1 MAANSPGICV
11 SFLQDLL
18 NGIHAF
24 GTTAPARTAGQQDTF
39 YGALYGANPSSGN
52 LTPGTTTAYSTTN
65 ELQTLAG
72 YSGSGYTAGGI
83 ACVAQAPA
91 KSGAGVS
98 GNAAYWTPGGGTPGN
113 LVWSA
118 LTCTTAF
125 DTLLIY
131 NHSATGKNACSL
143 HNFGSQT
150 ITAGTLTLTMPAN
163 AQGTALIELDY

>member
-11 SFLQDLL
+11 SFLEDLL
-18 NGIHAF
+18 NGIHVF
-24 GTTAPARTAGQQDTF
+24 GTTGPTRTAGAADTF

-52 LTPGTTTAYSTTN
+52 LTPGLTTAYGTTN

-72 YSGSGYTAGGI
+72 YSAGYTAGGQ
-83 ACVAQAPA
+83 ALVAEAPA
-91 KSGAGVS
+91 KSGTGVS

-113 LVWSA
+113 LVWTG

-125 DTLLIY
+125 DTLLVY
-131 NHSATGKNACSL
+131 NHSASGKNACSL

-150 ITAGTLTLTMPAN
+150 ITAGTLTLTMPTN
-163 AQGTALIELDY
+163 AQGTALIELDF